1 MLSKSPVTATLQ
13 CRRKNLK
20 SVDDFYAKKL
30 GLKRVAGSPK
40 EGFLVYLAGKRT
52 EILLFESD
60 AGKSNDTG
68 ATFEVAD
75 LAREM
80 ATLRKRGVR
89 FEEYDL
95 PGVKTV
101 NGVARM
107 GPHAM
112 AWMKD
117 PDGNVLGMNQRE

>member
-1 MLSKSPVTATLQ
+1 MLSNAPVTATLQ
-13 CRRKNLK
+13 CRKKNLK
-20 SVDDFYAKKL
+20 AVDAFYSRKL

-40 EGFLVYLAGKRT
+40 EGFLVDLAGRRT

-60 AGKSNDTG
+60 ARKSGDTG
-68 ATFEVAD
+68 ATFEVAN
-75 LAREM
+75 LERTM
-80 ATLRKRGVR
+80 AALRRKGVE

-101 NGVARM
+101 DGVARM

-112 AWMKD
+112 AWIAD
-117 PDGNVLGMNQRE
+117 PDGNILGLNQRG

>member
-1 MLSKSPVTATLQ
+1 MLSKSPVAATLQ

-20 SVDDFYAKKL
+20 AVDGFYAKKL

-40 EGFLVYLAGKRT
+40 EGFLSYLAGKKT

-60 AGKSNDTG
+60 APKSDDTG

-101 NGVARM
+101 HGVAQM

-117 PDGNVLGMNQRE
+117 SDGNVLGLYQRE

>member
-1 MLSKSPVTATLQ
+1 MLSKSPVAATLQ

-20 SVDDFYAKKL
+20 AVDGFYAKKL

-40 EGFLVYLAGKRT
+40 EGFLSYLAGKKT

-60 AGKSNDTG
+60 APKSDDTR

-101 NGVARM
+101 HGVAQM

-117 PDGNVLGMNQRE
+117 PDGNVLGLYQRE